1 MLLFVLYGLG
11 LWGEKTTAQ
20 NRKKNDHKSA
30 FGHKKGILLDS
41 VDLFSLY
48 SQNGRTQFGGK
59 HVTSIDLVS
68 ETMED
73 WNRRIS
79 AAEEMMP
86 IIGRL
91 FRERSIETS
100 IFGRLLNNRTV
111 INVIKCCRF
120 ARQLEDEE
128 LTAEEARGVLLE
140 VAKLNLNPCHVDIGK
155 LAVNY
160 RRHGGTRDLGDYVS
174 DELKGATGAVTE
186 SGQKTDIVLYGF
198 GRIGRLLA
206 RELIAKSGSKEA
218 IRLRAIVVR
227 HNGDNDLMKRASLL
241 RRDSVH
247 GSFDGTITIDHDSN
261 AIIANGQRIQVIY
274 ASSPSDIDYT
284 VYGVTNALVV
294 DNTGRWRDRER
305 LSMHLKSP
313 GASRIL
319 LTAPGKGDLKNIV
332 HGVNHAE
339 IKDTDSI
346 ISAASCT
353 TNAITPV
360 LAAID
365 EKYGIQNGHVE
376 TVHSYTNDQNLIDN
390 FHSGDRRGRAAALN
404 MVITETGAAKAVS
417 KALPHLKGKLTGNAI
432 RVPTPNVSMAIL
444 KLNLGKTV
452 KKDEL
457 NDYLRHVA
465 IHSKLQKQVDYSNS
479 PEAVSSDFVG
489 SRAAGIVDGL
499 ATIATGNN
507 SCVVYVWY
515 DNEYGYSCQVIRC
528 LRQMTKATL
537 PAYPIAN

>member
-1 MLLFVLYGLG
+1 MSLDLLN
-11 LWGEKTTAQ
+11 E
-20 NRKKNDHKSA
+20 S
-30 FGHKKGILLDS
+30 
-41 VDLFSLY
+41 
-48 SQNGRTQFGGK
+48 
-59 HVTSIDLVS
+59 
-68 ETMED
+68 MED
-73 WNRRIS
+73 WNS
-79 AAEEMMP
+79 TVAAAEEMMP

-91 FRERSIETS
+91 FREKSVETS

-111 INVIKCCRF
+111 INIIKCCRF
-120 ARQLEDEE
+120 ARQVENED
-128 LTAEEARGVLLE
+128 LSAEEARDVLLE
-140 VAKLNLNPCHVDIGK
+140 VAKLDLNPCHVDLGK
-155 LAVNY
+155 LAVNF
-160 RRHGGTRDLGDYVS
+160 RRLGAERSLTDYVG
-174 DELKGATGAVTE
+174 DELKGPTE
-186 SGQKTDIVLYGF
+186 EAPAGEKKTDIVLYGF

-206 RELIAKSGSKEA
+206 RELIAKSGSREA
-218 IRLRAIVVR
+218 IRLRAIVIR
-227 HNGDNDLMKRASLL
+227 KNADNDLMN
-241 RRDSVH
+241 RDSVH
-247 GSFDGTITIDHDSN
+247 GSFDGTITVDHDGN

-274 ASSPSDIDYT
+274 ASNPSDVDYT
-284 VYGVTNALVV
+284 AYGIDNALVV
-294 DNTGRWRDRER
+294 DNTGKWRDREG
-305 LSMHLKSP
+305 LSRHLQSK
-313 GASRIL
+313 GASRVL
-319 LTAPGKGDLKNIV
+319 LTAPGKGDLKNMV
-332 HGVNHAE
+332 HGVNHEE
-339 IKDTDSI
+339 ITDADAI

-365 EKYGIQNGHVE
+365 EKYGVQNGHVE

-404 MVITETGAAKAVS
+404 MVLTETGAAKAVA
-417 KALPHLKGKLTGNAI
+417 KALPQLKGKLTGNAI

-444 KLNLGKTV
+444 KLNLNGPV
-452 KKDEL
+452 EKDEL
-457 NDYLRHVA
+457 NDYLRHIAV
-465 IHSKLQKQVDYSNS
+465 HSRLQKQVDYSNS

>member
-1 MLLFVLYGLG
+1 M
-11 LWGEKTTAQ
+11 
-20 NRKKNDHKSA
+20 SM
-30 FGHKKGILLDS
+30 
-41 VDLFSLY
+41 
-48 SQNGRTQFGGK
+48 
-59 HVTSIDLVS
+59 DLVN

-73 WNRRIS
+73 WNNRIA

-91 FRERSIETS
+91 FREKSIETS

-120 ARQLEDEE
+120 ARQVEDEE
-128 LTAEEARGVLLE
+128 LTAEEAREVLRE
-140 VAKLNLNPCHVDIGK
+140 VAKLDLNPCHVDIGK

-160 RRHGGTRDLGDYVS
+160 RRLGGERNLADYVS
-174 DELKGATGAVTE
+174 EELEGATGAATA
-186 SGQKTDIVLYGF
+186 SDKKTDIVLYGF

-218 IRLRAIVVR
+218 IRLRAIVIR

-274 ASSPSDIDYT
+274 ASSPTEVDYKA
-284 VYGVTNALVV
+284 YGITNALVV
-294 DNTGRWRDRER
+294 DNTGKWRDREG
-305 LSMHLKSP
+305 LSMHLKSA
-313 GASRIL
+313 GASRVL

-339 IKDTDSI
+339 INDADTI

-365 EKYGIQNGHVE
+365 EKYGVQNGHVE
-376 TVHSYTNDQNLIDN
+376 TVHSYTNDQNLTDN
-390 FHSGDRRGRAAALN
+390 FHLGDRRGRAAALN

-417 KALPHLKGKLTGNAI
+417 KALPQLKGKLTGNAI

-444 KLNLGKTV
+444 KLNLDKPV
-452 KKDEL
+452 EKDEL
-457 NDYLRHVA
+457 NDYLRHIAV
-465 IHSKLQKQVDYSNS
+465 HSKLQKQVDYSNS

-489 SRAAGIVDGL
+489 SRAAGIIDGL
-499 ATIATGNN
+499 ATIAIGNN
-507 SCVVYVWY
+507 SCVVYIWY

-537 PAYPIAN
+537 PAYPITN

>member
-1 MLLFVLYGLG
+1 M
-11 LWGEKTTAQ
+11 
-20 NRKKNDHKSA
+20 S
-30 FGHKKGILLDS
+30 LDQLNES
-41 VDLFSLY
+41 
-48 SQNGRTQFGGK
+48 
-59 HVTSIDLVS
+59 
-68 ETMED
+68 MED
-73 WNRRIS
+73 WNQKVA

-86 IIGRL
+86 MIGRL
-91 FRERSIETS
+91 FREKSIETS

-111 INVIKCCRF
+111 INIIKCCRF
-120 ARQLEDEE
+120 ARQVEDAELSVQEAKRVLEAIQTLD
-128 LTAEEARGVLLE
+128 LA
-140 VAKLNLNPCHVDIGK
+140 PCHIDLGK

-160 RRHGGTRDLGDYVS
+160 RRFGQGQDLLAYVQSELRSAIGGTGRPRP
-174 DELKGATGAVTE
+174 
-186 SGQKTDIVLYGF
+186 QTDIVLYGF

-227 HNGDNDLMKRASLL
+227 RNGDSDLIKRASLL

-247 GSFDGTITIDHDSN
+247 GSFDGTITVDHEGS

-274 ASSPSDIDYT
+274 ADSPSDVDYT
-284 VYGVTNALVV
+284 AYGIDNALIV
-294 DNTGRWRDRER
+294 DNTGKWRDREG
-305 LSMHLKSP
+305 LSQHLQCK
-313 GASRIL
+313 GASRVL

-332 HGVNHAE
+332 HGVNHQD
-339 IKDTDSI
+339 ITDDDTI

-360 LAAID
+360 LAALD
-365 EKYGIQNGHVE
+365 EKYGVQNGHVE

-390 FHSGDRRGRAAALN
+390 FHRGDRRGRAAALN
-404 MVITETGAAKAVS
+404 MVLTETGAAKAVA
-417 KALPHLKGKLTGNAI
+417 KALPKLKGKLTGNSI

-444 KLNLGKTV
+444 KLNLDTTV
-452 KKDEL
+452 EKDSL

-465 IHSKLQKQVDYSNS
+465 VHSKLQKQVDYSNS

-507 SCVVYVWY
+507 SCVIYVWY

-528 LRQMTKATL
+528 LRQMTQATL
-537 PAYPIAN
+537 PAFPAEN

>member
-1 MLLFVLYGLG
+1 M
-11 LWGEKTTAQ
+11 
-20 NRKKNDHKSA
+20 S
-30 FGHKKGILLDS
+30 LDLMNES
-41 VDLFSLY
+41 
-48 SQNGRTQFGGK
+48 
-59 HVTSIDLVS
+59 
-68 ETMED
+68 MED
-73 WNRRIS
+73 WNNKIA

-91 FRERSIETS
+91 FRENAIETS

-111 INVIKCCRF
+111 VNIIKCCRF
-120 ARQLEDEE
+120 ARQVENEE
-128 LTAEEARGVLLE
+128 LSVEEARDVLLE
-140 VAKLNLNPCHVDIGK
+140 AAKLDLNPCHVDLGK

-160 RRHGGTRDLGDYVS
+160 RRFGSGRSRFGSGRSLADYVA
-174 DELKGATGAVTE
+174 DELKGATGDMPEA
-186 SGQKTDIVLYGF
+186 GKKTDIVLYGF

-218 IRLRAIVVR
+218 IRLRAIVIR
-227 HNGDNDLMKRASLL
+227 KNGENDLMKRASLL

-247 GSFDGTITIDHDSN
+247 GSFDGTITVDHDSN

-274 ASSPSDIDYT
+274 ASSPSEVDYTAYDID
-284 VYGVTNALVV
+284 NALVV
-294 DNTGRWRDRER
+294 DNTGKWRDREG
-305 LSMHLKSP
+305 LSQHLQSK
-313 GASRIL
+313 GASRVL

-332 HGVNHAE
+332 HGVNHHE
-339 IKDTDSI
+339 ITDADAI

-365 EKYGIQNGHVE
+365 EKYGVQNGHVE

-390 FHSGDRRGRAAALN
+390 FHNGDRRGRAAALN
-404 MVITETGAAKAVS
+404 MVITETGAAKAVA
-417 KALPHLKGKLTGNAI
+417 KALPQLKGKLTGNAI

-444 KLNLGKTV
+444 KLNLDQSV
-452 KKDEL
+452 EKDEL
-457 NDYLRHVA
+457 NNYLRHVA
-465 IHSKLQKQVDYSNS
+465 IHSKLQKQIDYSNS

-537 PAYPIAN
+537 PAYPIEN

>member
-1 MLLFVLYGLG
+1 M
-11 LWGEKTTAQ
+11 
-20 NRKKNDHKSA
+20 
-30 FGHKKGILLDS
+30 S
-41 VDLFSLY
+41 VDQVAES
-48 SQNGRTQFGGK
+48 
-59 HVTSIDLVS
+59 
-68 ETMED
+68 MEG
-73 WNRRIS
+73 WNQKVA

-86 IIGRL
+86 MIGRL
-91 FRERSIETS
+91 FREKSVETS

-111 INVIKCCRF
+111 INIIKCCRF
-120 ARQLEDEE
+120 ARQVEDEE
-128 LTAEEARGVLLE
+128 LSVQEAKRVLEAVQALDL
-140 VAKLNLNPCHVDIGK
+140 APCHIDLGK
-155 LAVNY
+155 LAVNF
-160 RRHGGTRDLGDYVS
+160 RRFGQGQALQSYVAN
-174 DELKGATGAVTE
+174 ELKSAVGAAGRETP
-186 SGQKTDIVLYGF
+186 KTDIVLYGF

-227 HNGDNDLMKRASLL
+227 RNGDSDLIKRASLL

-247 GSFDGTITIDHDSN
+247 GSFDGTITVDHEGS

-274 ASSPSDIDYT
+274 ADSPTDVDYT
-284 VYGVTNALVV
+284 AYGIDNALVV
-294 DNTGRWRDRER
+294 DNTGKWRDREG
-305 LSMHLKSP
+305 LAQHLQCK
-313 GASRIL
+313 GASRVL

-332 HGVNHAE
+332 HGVNHHE
-339 IKDTDSI
+339 ITDDDTI

-360 LAAID
+360 LAALD
-365 EKYGIQNGHVE
+365 EKYGVQNGHVE

-390 FHSGDRRGRAAALN
+390 FHRGDRRGRAAALN
-404 MVITETGAAKAVS
+404 MVLTETGAAKAVA
-417 KALPHLKGKLTGNAI
+417 KALPQLKGKLTGNSI

-444 KLNLGKTV
+444 KLNLDTV
-452 KKDEL
+452 VEKDEL

-465 IHSKLQKQVDYSNS
+465 VHSKLQKQVDYSNS

-507 SCVVYVWY
+507 SCVIYVWY
-515 DNEYGYSCQVIRC
+515 DNEYGYACQVIRC

-537 PAYPIAN
+537 PAFPSEN